1 MITLRLKNPTGWFAA
16 GKEIA
21 QALTLLPDSAFKLFM
36 WICLN
41 ADRSLGAIRVAP
53 AEIAR
58 ALGKPEA
65 EIHANLRDLF
75 QFEIGW
81 PTTDGAIQIA
91 DRFWPYERALDGK
104 KGEDLATYINQLKR
118 AFLERRCVSST
129 FTAADEKIAA
139 GLFHSGLPIA
149 DAEHAILLGSL
160 RKYMALINNG
170 RGTPITSLRY
180 FTALF
185 DEVKQDIPPSYWG
198 YVAHKVREAERKWPG
213 FEIPAPKADE
223 MMETK

>member
-1 MITLRLKNPTGWFAA
+1 MTTLRLKNPTGWFAA
-16 GKEIA
+16 GKEVA

-41 ADRSLGAIRVAP
+41 ADRGRGAIQVEP
-53 AEIAR
+53 AEIAH
-58 ALGKPEA
+58 ALGKTEA
-65 EIHANLRDLF
+65 EIRANLRDLF

-91 DRFWPYERALDGK
+91 DRYWPYERALDRN
-104 KGEDLATYINQLKR
+104 KGEELATYISLLKR
-118 AFLERRCVSST
+118 VFLERRCVSST

-139 GLFHSGLPIA
+139 ELFHSGLPIA

-160 RKYMALINNG
+160 RKYVALINNG

-180 FTALF
+180 FAALF
-185 DEVKQDIPPSYWG
+185 DEVKQDIPPSYWD
-198 YVAHKVREAERKWPG
+198 YVAHKLREAEKQWSG
-213 FEIPAPKADE
+213 FQSATQQK
-223 MMETK
+223 TK